1 MVIGI
6 DFFKLNIEPAS
17 ASEFVSNWS
26 KFYNEGKYS
35 DKEYEKSLNRKGL
48 LRPQDIQ
55 FLLEWK
61 NGKPLSKPKQAIANN
76 VKRQISKMNEF
87 RGLPKV
93 TNRDFSELWSFVSS
107 IINYGIVWKVF
118 LVHISRPDEYPIV
131 DQHVLRA
138 WKFLTENRII
148 EPDQTLENYSKYKDF
163 FFSLAQQS
171 QEGLRSVDQALMTF
185 GQFLN
190 SQFSAVARASMWVK

>member
-1 MVIGI
+1 MVMAIN
-6 DFFKLNIEPAS
+6 FFKLNIEPAS

-35 DKEYEKSLNRKGL
+35 DKEYEKSLNRNGL

-61 NGKPLSKPKQAIANN
+61 NGKPLSKPKQAIADN

-87 RGLPKV
+87 RRLPKV
-93 TNRDFSELWSFVSS
+93 TNRDFEELWSFVSS
-107 IINYGIVWKVF
+107 IINYGIVWKAF
-118 LVHISRPDEYPIV
+118 LVHISRPDDYPIV
-131 DQHVLRA
+131 DQHVFRA

-148 EPDQTLENYSKYKDF
+148 EPDQTLENYNEYKDF
-163 FFSLAQQS
+163 FFCLARQS
-171 QEGLRSVDQALMTF
+171 KEGLRSVDQALMTF

-190 SQFSAVARASMWVK
+190 SQFSVVDFI